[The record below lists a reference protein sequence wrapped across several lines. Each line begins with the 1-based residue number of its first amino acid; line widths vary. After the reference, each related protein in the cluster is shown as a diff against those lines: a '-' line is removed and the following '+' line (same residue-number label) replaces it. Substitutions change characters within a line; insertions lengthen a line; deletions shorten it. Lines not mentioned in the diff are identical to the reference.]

1 MANLQ
6 NATTITFNEN
16 TYRFGYYEGNDG
28 NNKIYECYGIYKNGD
43 LNSDWFLEEGT
54 IESHVGGRKIVE
66 RIFILYWKGFT
77 SGIHIKDFSILEVA
91 KVINHIENT
100 HKFYNQ
106 ASTKEALN
114 HLFNK

>member
-28 NNKIYECYGIYKNGD
+28 NNKIYECYGIYKNGE

-91 KVINHIENT
+91 KVINHI
-100 HKFYNQ
+100 
-106 ASTKEALN
+106 
-114 HLFNK
+114 